1 MFFCPV
7 ISAHVEVDDED
18 EFEYTGIVD
27 SIRKVIKQEIQKLK
41 WNMTMKAASPA
52 NDK

>member
-7 ISAHVEVDDED
+7 ISAHVEVDDDED

-27 SIRKVIKQEIQKLK
+27 SIRKVIKQEI
-41 WNMTMKAASPA
+41 
-52 NDK
+52 